1 MTRAEHKR
9 LASEILAAVGEIAE
23 SHGYVASQGA
33 GRYDPD
39 GGGTFKLEL
48 ALIAEDGSIVTKER
62 LDYIANAEAHWS
74 DMAPEWLDK
83 TFKVHGREFTV
94 TGWRRRARKRP
105 VETVGVDDGKTY
117 LFEERTV
124 VTLCTMLFGS
134 SKREAPSPVTVFEE
148 FKATR
153 S

>member
-74 DMAPEWLDK
+74 DMAPAIIFSATPFLS
-83 TFKVHGREFTV
+83 VGLQRMRLCISAHVIGCQSQVGRLLSTPF
-94 TGWRRRARKRP
+94 G
-105 VETVGVDDGKTY
+105 
-117 LFEERTV
+117 RTV
-124 VTLCTMLFGS
+124 VSLVTMDI
-134 SKREAPSPVTVFEE
+134 
-148 FKATR
+148 
-153 S
+153 